1 MKKSVTTE
9 TVFYII
15 LNLKTPGGFESFGQF
30 FVGNNA
36 EFANNIFQKL
46 KGNKTVDDSAVI
58 TLELRE
64 TRQGL
69 PFNLQ
74 IISCSLQEIAENC
87 KIITREAF
95 TLFNLK

>member
-1 MKKSVTTE
+1 MAE
-9 TVFYII
+9 TIFYII
-15 LNLKTPGGFESFGQF
+15 LNLRTPGGYESFGQF
-30 FVGNNA
+30 FVGNHA
-36 EFANNIFQKL
+36 GFANNVFLQL

-69 PFNLQ
+69 PFNIQ
-74 IISCSLQEIAENC
+74 IISCSLQELAENC

-95 TLFNLK
+95 TLFNLKEL